1 MSKWT
6 NREEWER
13 LLTAEGCPICRS
25 GGPDNMLAELE
36 SSWLAMG
43 DEQAT
48 LLGSC
53 ALFCKR
59 HVVELH
65 ELGPEDAAAFMRDIQ
80 RVSRAL
86 QAVTGAIKMN
96 YEIHG
101 NTIPHLHV
109 HFFPRYEG
117 DPFEGKPIEPR
128 VRIQWKHTLEDH
140 ERVRRE
146 LRATLTETSPA

>member
-1 MSKWT
+1 
-6 NREEWER
+6 
-13 LLTAEGCPICRS
+13 
-25 GGPDNMLAELE
+25 
-36 SSWLAMG
+36 
-43 DEQAT
+43 
-48 LLGSC
+48 
-53 ALFCKR
+53 
-59 HVVELH
+59 
-65 ELGPEDAAAFMRDIQ
+65 MRDIQ